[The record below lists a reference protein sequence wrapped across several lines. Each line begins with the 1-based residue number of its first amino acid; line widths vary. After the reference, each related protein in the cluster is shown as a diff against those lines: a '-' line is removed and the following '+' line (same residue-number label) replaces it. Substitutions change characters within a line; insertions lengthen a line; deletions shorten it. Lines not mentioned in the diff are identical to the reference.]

1 MTSILAIETSTDACS
16 VALHSASGDAFR
28 YAQEPRSHTQLV
40 MKMINEVLLELS
52 VEVNKLDA
60 LSVSVGPGSF
70 TGLRIGFAAAQGLA
84 FGLDI
89 PVVPVSSLE
98 VMVAT
103 YTRTMRANALPA
115 ESHGNQRV
123 MVVLD
128 ARMGEF
134 NCGCYDVDFDGQI
147 STCHDDRLLKAED
160 AIKWLQELSP
170 SAIIGDGDKLLSSG
184 GEWSELSTHVY
195 PNAVDLLGI
204 ALPKYNKGEGK
215 AISAIDLVYLR
226 GTEAWQKRKRIRE
239 A

>member
-1 MTSILAIETSTDACS
+1 MISILAIETSTDACS
-16 VALHSASGDAFR
+16 VALHSASGDVFR

-40 MKMINEVLLELS
+40 MKMINEVLIES
-52 VEVNKLDA
+52 SIKVSEIDA

-103 YTRTMRANALPA
+103 YIRKMRDNSLPDK
-115 ESHGNQRV
+115 SDGDQTV

-134 NCGCYDVDFDGQI
+134 NCGCYNVNCDGQI
-147 STCHDDRLLKAED
+147 STYHHDRLLKAED
-160 AIKWLQELSP
+160 AIKWMQELSP
-170 SAIIGDGDKLLSSG
+170 SAIIGDGDKLVSSG
-184 GEWSELSTHVY
+184 GDWSELLTHVY

-204 ALPKYNKGEGK
+204 ALPRYRKGEGK
-215 AISAIDLVYLR
+215 AISSIDLVYLR
-226 GTEAWQKRKRIRE
+226 GTEAWQRRKRIRE